1 MGLSQT
7 AFAGLYTA
15 GSLTAA
21 AAMVLVGR
29 LLDWLGARVMLT
41 AVGVLFGLGALW
53 MSTVSNQG
61 ELYVGIAVMRLLGQ
75 GALTLVPTTLV
86 ALWFIRWRG
95 RVMALNSLGSAISQ
109 SAFPLLLVLL
119 LSHLSWR
126 DTWATLAFVIW
137 GVIVLPVVLLV
148 RRSPE
153 SVHLLPDGD
162 SLPVRPSRRPES
174 ARVNRETN
182 YSLSEAMGSRAFW
195 LLLLAGA
202 SQPLISTALIFNN
215 ESFISSKGL
224 DTAVAASI
232 FVPMAPMML
241 VGSFVSGFL
250 LDKYPSR
257 YLLATGPVLIA
268 AAMFWTFLMTAPW
281 HALVYG
287 GMLGFAGGIFVT
299 TNAVIWPNYFGRR
312 HLGSIRGV
320 AATASVAFAAL
331 GPVPFAFLHDLSGDY
346 LVPVQVFLI
355 LPVLSAVAA
364 LAAVPPAARDAVP
377 HRSS

>member
-61 ELYVGIAVMRLLGQ
+61 ELYLGITVMRLLGQ
-75 GALTLVPTTLV
+75 GALPLVSTTLV
-86 ALWFIRWRG
+86 AIWFIRWRG
-95 RVMALNSLGSAISQ
+95 RVMAFSSLGSAISQ
-109 SAFPLLLVLL
+109 AVFPLLLVLL

-137 GVIVLPVVLLV
+137 GAIVLPVVLLV

-153 SVHLLPDGD
+153 SVNLLPDGD
-162 SLPVRPSRRPES
+162 GLPIRPSRRLES
-174 ARVNRETN
+174 ANQETN

-195 LLLLAGA
+195 LLLIAA
-202 SQPLISTALIFNN
+202 SSQPLISTALIFSN
-215 ESFISSKGL
+215 ESLISSKGL

-241 VGSFVSGFL
+241 VGSFVAGFL
-250 LDKYPSR
+250 LDKYPNR
-257 YLLATGPVLIA
+257 YLFAAGQVLIA
-268 AAMFWTFLMTAPW
+268 AAMLWTFLMTAQW

-287 GMLGFAGGIFVT
+287 GILGFGSGVFVS
-299 TNAVIWPNYFGRR
+299 TNGVIWPNYFGRR
-312 HLGSIRGV
+312 HIGSIRG
-320 AATASVAFAAL
+320 AATTALVGASAF
-331 GPVPFAFLHDLSGDY
+331 GPVTFAFLYDLSGDY

-355 LPVLSAVAA
+355 FPVLCIVAA
-364 LAAVPPAARDAVP
+364 LAAVPPVARNAVP
-377 HRSS
+377 DRST